1 MKHINFV
8 KITIFILYL
17 QKVSSKKNIMS
28 LAHLETPKKVVEM
41 GWVGIN
47 KLDFFYLVDK
57 KKSVVIKLCLLV
69 EDGLYMHD
77 CKF

>member
-1 MKHINFV
+1 
-8 KITIFILYL
+8 
-17 QKVSSKKNIMS
+17 MS